1 MKLPISRLNHI
12 IELGTVSTVPSRTLG
27 GSRQKF
33 MPTQTLH
40 CAIYQRSQ
48 SQQYALVGT
57 ALADTTVVAVRSQH
71 HVDKQLKVRFKGD
84 STIYDIL
91 TISRDESH
99 TTTRYDLLTLKDT
112 KKAGATNG

>member
-33 MPTQTLH
+33 VPTQTLH

-57 ALADTTVVAVRSQH
+57 ALADTTVVAVRSQYR
-71 HVDKQLKVRFKGD
+71 VDKQLKVRFKDD
-84 STIYDIL
+84 STVYDIL

-99 TTTRYDLLTLKDT
+99 TTTRYDLLTLRDT